1 MDKNNINIVPFT
13 GEKEKWHMWLG
24 KFIEKDGMRGY
35 SILLTGDMKI
45 PADDAKETKNKEVTT
60 TLKFLKKTAY
70 NELILS

>member
-1 MDKNNINIVPFT
+1 
-13 GEKEKWHMWLG
+13 MWLG
-24 KFIEKDGMRGY
+24 KFIERAGMRGY

-60 TLKFLKKTAY
+60 TLKFLKKTDY